1 MTAPENSFAMAS
13 RPSFM
18 QRAWRRLGWRYH
30 MVDLPET
37 PEVERMPGWAMT
49 RVRLQFPPIDRLRL
63 LLTGRVRLDIRQ
75 KMSADVADI
84 VSATSI
90 EILPPGREFND

>member
-1 MTAPENSFAMAS
+1 MSAPETNFAMEY
-13 RPSFM
+13 RPTFM
-18 QRAWRRLGWRYH
+18 QRTWRRLGWRYH
-30 MVDLPET
+30 LVDLPDT

-49 RVRLQFPPIDRLRL
+49 HVRLQFSIGDRLRF

-75 KMSADVADI
+75 KLSADVADI

-90 EILPPGREFND
+90 EILPPGRDFHG

>member
-1 MTAPENSFAMAS
+1 MSAPVNSFAVAY
-13 RPSFM
+13 RPTFM

-37 PEVERMPGWAMT
+37 PEVERMLGWAMT
-49 RVRLQFPPIDRLRL
+49 RVRLEFSFGDRIRL

-90 EILPPGREFND
+90 EILPPGREFHD

>member
-1 MTAPENSFAMAS
+1 VSATENAFAAEYW
-13 RPSFM
+13 PTFM
-18 QRAWRRLGWRYH
+18 QRTWRRLGWRYQ

-37 PEVERMPGWAMT
+37 PEVEHMPGWAMT
-49 RVRLQFPPIDRLRL
+49 RVLLDFSLGDRLRL

-75 KMSADVADI
+75 KLSADVADI

-90 EILPPGREFND
+90 EILPPGRDFHG

>member
-1 MTAPENSFAMAS
+1 MIAPNAFAMVH
-13 RPSFM
+13 RPTFM

-37 PEVERMPGWAMT
+37 PEVERMPSWAMT
-49 RVRLQFPPIDRLRL
+49 RVRLQFSVGDRLRL
-63 LLTGRVRLDIRQ
+63 LFTGRVRLDIRQ
-75 KMSADVADI
+75 KMSAVVADI

-90 EILPPGREFND
+90 EILPPGREFHD